1 MMTSDEN
8 RPPQHDPQ
16 DAPEAWTPAPA
27 GPTAPGDDGAAEPA
41 SPTLADRFV
50 DVFTS
55 PRRAMNAVAERP
67 LWSVPFLVIFLL
79 MALYAAANVQL
90 ITLAQQESMSEF
102 VAPGQEGLFAERLER
117 YQDPSVALRTWQ
129 GIQTGLGSTFIALL
143 VPAVVLFGF
152 CRLSEGS
159 GSFKGTLG
167 VVFWSGLILYGLKTI
182 LGWIVLVLTGNVS
195 LAYLSLQSVLPVQ
208 NPMHPAFAAA
218 GLLGDPFFWWML
230 WVIALGLAR
239 VHRLAERRALVV
251 VLASHGLFSGVL
263 IGIVALARWGL
274 TRIGG

>member
-1 MMTSDEN
+1 MTRDEN
-8 RPPQHDPQ
+8 HPPDPG
-16 DAPEAWTPAPA
+16 PETPPTAWSPPAGGSTAPA
-27 GPTAPGDDGAAEPA
+27 DPDAAAPA

-55 PRRAMNAVAERP
+55 PRRAMNAVAQRP

-79 MALYAAANVQL
+79 MSLYAAANVQL

-117 YQDPSVALRTWQ
+117 YQDPSPALRTWQ
-129 GIQTGLGSTFIALL
+129 GIQTGLGTTFIALL

-152 CRLSEGS
+152 CRLSEGT
-159 GSFKGTLG
+159 GSVKGTLG
-167 VVFWSGLILYGLKTI
+167 VVFWAGLILYGLKTI
-182 LGWIVLVLTGNVS
+182 LGWILLVLTGDVS

-230 WVIALGLAR
+230 YVIALGLAR

-251 VLASHGLFSGVL
+251 VLASHGLFSAVL

-274 TRIGG
+274 TRLGG